1 MVQDNAAQL
10 AALKPQLDTIR
21 STRRGFPIFGS
32 SLRDHIASF
41 GLDSGIAY
49 PLQLCVTKLIELGR
63 NPRKEL
69 SFKKLTIDVAFSP
82 LFGSFNPIN

>member
-1 MVQDNAAQL
+1 MYIFLTATLVQDNAAQL

-32 SLRDHIASF
+32 GLREHIASF

-49 PLQLCVTKLIELGR
+49 PIQLCVTKLIELGKSAR
-63 NPRKEL
+63 
-69 SFKKLTIDVAFSP
+69 SCQF
-82 LFGSFNPIN
+82 